1 MNWLTSIENLGFDR
15 ASDPGK
21 QRYIKIT
28 NRSAIMVFLITLC
41 FKLAIIIRFG
51 WHPDITWP
59 VTAAILFTSVFV
71 LILNKYGWTTLA
83 KVLIS
88 VLPVLFA
95 MAFSLLNKVGKE
107 YYPQSDYYA
116 FRYILIGTALL
127 PLMVFSTS
135 QFRLMLVC
143 LAPSFFSLTLYE
155 PIHHLFGVSFRDV
168 GHSDIFYEQI
178 TVITVGV
185 YLVLVSVIHSI
196 KTLSRHFEKAL
207 ADSNAGLRDQNKLL
221 SGYQEQI
228 KIQNEELV
236 AQSELLQH
244 NNMQLAEANLL
255 IDEHRRSLEEQVVE
269 KTRHLSE
276 ANSELLLAN
285 NELRQFSFTVSHHL
299 RAPTASARGLLQL
312 FRPEM
317 LDEEHREIYGHLLTT
332 VGRMEDVFRDLN
344 HILSLRESL
353 YFVNRRIVVAAE
365 IEQVLDKL
373 CSDAEIRGL
382 EVKWDTTEAPVLYAN
397 SQKFSGILFQLLGNA
412 IKFRSAK
419 RSLNIGIKSF
429 HHDGYF
435 QLNIRDNGMGID
447 LVKHSEK
454 LFQLYQRFH
463 PDREGKGLG
472 LYLVK
477 LQADSLGGGVEI
489 DSREDEFTEVQLS
502 IRKPVDITEQVLLD
516 KPQLR
521 VHFDAEANAVVMVW
535 RGDTDHEQYR
545 DLVEQCAG
553 FLRLYQT
560 PFLISD
566 VSNRTV
572 FRDEDLEWLYSEL
585 LAQGSQY
592 NLQRLYVIANQGQSL
607 IADLFSR
614 HAEQITRDFGI
625 RLSLA
630 VSLDEVRAHLLG
642 EQLIETNL
650 AGHFLKP

>member
-1 MNWLTSIENLGFDR
+1 MNWLSSIENLGLDR
-15 ASDPGK
+15 ASDPGE

-28 NRSAIMVFLITLC
+28 NRSAILVFLVTLC
-41 FKLAIIIRFG
+41 FKLAVIVHFG

-59 VTAAILFTSVFV
+59 VSAAILLTSVFV

-83 KVLIS
+83 KALIS

-95 MAFSLLNKVGKE
+95 MVFSLLNKAGKD

-127 PLMVFSTS
+127 PMMVFSTS
-135 QFRLMLVC
+135 QVRLMLVC
-143 LAPSFFSLTLYE
+143 LAPSFFSIILYE

-185 YLVLVSVIHSI
+185 YIVLVSVIHSI

-207 ADSNAGLRDQNKLL
+207 ADSNAGLQEQNKLL
-221 SGYQEQI
+221 SEYQEQI

-236 AQSELLQH
+236 AQSALLQH
-244 NNMQLAEANLL
+244 NNIQLAEANLL
-255 IDEHRRSLEEQVVE
+255 IDGHRRSLEEQVAE

-312 FRPEM
+312 FRPEK
-317 LDEEHREIYGHLLTT
+317 LDEEHREIYGHLIST
-332 VGRMEDVFRDLN
+332 VDRMEEVFRDLN
-344 HILSLRESL
+344 QILSLRESL

-365 IEQVLDKL
+365 IEQVIDKI
-373 CSDAEIRGL
+373 CSNAEIRGL
-382 EVKWDTTEAPVLYAN
+382 EVLWDTTEAPVLYTN
-397 SQKFSGILFQLLGNA
+397 SQKFSSILFHLLGNA

-419 RSLNIGIKSF
+419 RNLSIAIKTQHMNGSF
-429 HHDGYF
+429 
-435 QLNIRDNGMGID
+435 QMNIRDNGMGID
-447 LVKHSEK
+447 LLKHSEK

-477 LQADSLGGGVEI
+477 LQADSLGGHVEI
-489 DSREDEFTEVQLS
+489 DSREDEFTEVKLS
-502 IRKPVDITEQVLLD
+502 LRKPMDITEQVLLD

-521 VHFDAEANAVVMVW
+521 AHFDAEANAVVMIW
-535 RGDTDHEQYR
+535 RGDTDHEQYKN
-545 DLVEQCAG
+545 LVEQCAG

-566 VSNRTV
+566 VSNRKI
-572 FRDEDLEWLYSEL
+572 FRDEDLEWLHSNL

-592 NLQRLYVIANQGQSL
+592 NLQRLYVIANPDQSI
-607 IADLFSR
+607 IANLFSR
-614 HAEQITRDFGI
+614 HAVQITRDFGI

-630 VSLDEVRAHLLG
+630 GSIDEVRDQLLG
-642 EQLIETNL
+642 EQLIEANSV
-650 AGHFLKP
+650 GHFTKP

>member
-1 MNWLTSIENLGFDR
+1 MNWLSSIENLGLDR
-15 ASDPGK
+15 ASDPGE

-28 NRSAIMVFLITLC
+28 NRSAILVFLVTLC
-41 FKLAIIIRFG
+41 FKLAVIVHFG

-59 VTAAILFTSVFV
+59 VSAAILSTSVFV

-83 KVLIS
+83 KALIS

-95 MAFSLLNKVGKE
+95 MVFSLLNKAGKD

-127 PLMVFSTS
+127 PMMVFSTS
-135 QFRLMLVC
+135 QVRLMLVC
-143 LAPSFFSLTLYE
+143 LAPSFFSIILYE

-185 YLVLVSVIHSI
+185 YVVLVSVIHSI

-207 ADSNAGLRDQNKLL
+207 ADSNAGLQEQNKLL
-221 SGYQEQI
+221 SEYQEQI

-244 NNMQLAEANLL
+244 NNIQLAEANLL
-255 IDEHRRSLEEQVVE
+255 IDEHRRSLEEQVAE

-312 FRPEM
+312 FRPEK
-317 LDEEHREIYGHLLTT
+317 LDEEHREIYGHLIST
-332 VGRMEDVFRDLN
+332 VDRMEEVFRDLN
-344 HILSLRESL
+344 QILSLRESL
-353 YFVNRRIVVAAE
+353 YFVNRRVVVAAE
-365 IEQVLDKL
+365 IEQVIDKI
-373 CSDAEIRGL
+373 CSNAEIRGL
-382 EVKWDTTEAPVLYAN
+382 EVVWDTAEAPVLYTN
-397 SQKFSGILFQLLGNA
+397 SQKFSSILFHLLGNA

-419 RSLNIGIKSF
+419 RNLSIAIKTQHMNGSF
-429 HHDGYF
+429 
-435 QLNIRDNGMGID
+435 QMNIRDNGMGID
-447 LVKHSEK
+447 LIKHSEK

-477 LQADSLGGGVEI
+477 LQADSLGGHVEI
-489 DSREDEFTEVQLS
+489 DSREDEFTEVKLS
-502 IRKPVDITEQVLLD
+502 LRKPMDITEQVLLD

-521 VHFDAEANAVVMVW
+521 AHFDAEANAVVMIW
-535 RGDTDHEQYR
+535 RGDADHEQYKT
-545 DLVEQCAG
+545 LVEQCAG

-566 VSNRTV
+566 VSNRKI
-572 FRDEDLEWLYSEL
+572 FRDEDLEWLNSNL

-592 NLQRLYVIANQGQSL
+592 NLQRLYVIANPDQSI
-607 IADLFSR
+607 IANLFSR
-614 HAEQITRDFGI
+614 HAVQITRDFGI

-630 VSLDEVRAHLLG
+630 GSLDEVRDQLLG
-642 EQLIETNL
+642 EQLIEANSV
-650 AGHFLKP
+650 GHFTKP